1 MPNYNTLVG
10 DLGTGRSAAATPPCA
25 RTLSPAYR
33 PVNGRGDAVTSTW
46 SKKREVT
53 AAPRELQMIRINI
66 AHHPETIA
74 VPGRVLRL
82 ERGRVLGSEAAD
94 PSLLGAAA

>member
-1 MPNYNTLVG
+1 M
-10 DLGTGRSAAATPPCA
+10 DEGR
-25 RTLSPAYR
+25 
-33 PVNGRGDAVTSTW
+33 VTSSW

-53 AAPRELQMIRINI
+53 AAPRELQMIRIII